1 MMRQVNQENL
11 TKWSNITK
19 NSMKSDIDINQ
30 IYSNSTY
37 TQSTSSST
45 SSSSSSLSSILSS
58 PIVTT
63 MTTAAT
69 MTMVNN
75 NNKIN
80 NSCISLSENNQIT
93 ENNLHIDDNKNC
105 NQQINSPTNSISPIR
120 NKFLFPPILTNRLL
134 SAPINN
140 NNNHLKQLN
149 YTHDTTTNNSGSSS
163 MSNSSHMLMSREE
176 ALVTLSE
183 KTSYPILQE
192 NGQRRYGPPPNWSG
206 PQPPR
211 GCEVFIGKIPRDCF
225 EDELVPIFELVGKIY
240 MFRLMMD
247 FSGCNRGYGFCIYT
261 NREDTKRAVAELD
274 CYEIRKGKMLGVC
287 FSIDNCRLFVGG
299 IPKSKTKE
307 EIMVEM
313 LKVTEGVKDVIVY
326 PSVADKTKNRGFAF
340 VEYENHKAAAMARR
354 KLIPGRI
361 HLWGHQIAV
370 DWAEPEREVDENIMS
385 KVRILY
391 VRNLMLHTTEDA
403 VKDHFNQAIGAVDAV
418 ERVKKIRDYAFVH
431 FRDRLQAT
439 TALRQLDGTLFDG
452 SQIEVTWAKPVDK
465 NENVKLNR
473 NSNGIITPNHNNNN
487 TTTINHINY
496 NNNNNNLAFSSFTN
510 YFLNPLNTPTCSRL
524 SIPMNVLSSSS
535 ASSSSSSSLLSSPVS
550 MTLPSNSC
558 LLASSSSAV
567 AAPLLMNSVNLLN
580 KKHQINQSNTFP
592 LSSSSSSSSLINNQ
606 SILSNHYQFNNLSD
620 RINSMKELKGIK
632 LSTHD
637 CFNSCLD
644 HHNSFGGYSSV
655 TSPTS
660 PGLITT
666 LTSSS
671 TSSSSLLPSTITT
684 STIPPISTSFN
695 MFNTNHCQMPPKWNV
710 LSNNTLTN
718 NANNNNTHITV
729 NTNNN
734 NNNNGDINNLI
745 NKTINNKS
753 SLIQQNSIR
762 LNDLCTSIS
771 SVLNIQ
777 QNQIQKYSNYVP
789 LNPGNGQQQNHHH
802 HNYQPY
808 HHHHQQQQPV
818 QSKSSMFKGNI
829 MFNQQLAECS
839 PTSNGVQPTP
849 ILLNQSSSNPNS
861 IFPNCENA
869 IQFNPGCINFKDQC
883 KIDSDKLLMDICL
896 KNGFGSPKFTT
907 LTQSYV
913 DQLTGKKMNLYTG
926 QVYLPNLSRQFI
938 SNNPS
943 ITIERS
949 IKLASEAAI
958 HWLFTHYFTN
968 TTINNNNMSSN
979 NNNLLNTCK
988 FTNLNHSHQLLQPQQ
1003 EQQKHQLI
1011 NSFSNHDLI
1020 VSNNGNNNNTS
1031 IIFSASSVNTP
1042 ITASYNCNSC
1052 SSHCLSTT
1060 LNTLN
1065 GLTEQSPVNNIQ
1077 CQTNLNL
1084 PPLQLGYSNNECATN
1099 NNHNNNNNNNST
1111 VEHLISSKNLINS
1124 QHTFDLNHH
1133 SLHSTYNNINNNDTN
1148 SNNNCNIFIEDSQ
1161 FNKIINDDDDGSVES
1176 KNNNNNNIDDILETT
1191 KEVDSMDSTSHSV
1204 LSIFRNI
1211 HNFQQSQSNNH
1222 NTLRKNEFSI
1232 LSNIKNGGNSDKMSN
1247 NNENNKDSDDITD
1260 EDCTLF
1266 DEIDGDKGI
1275 FSKMNGNINNNTLP
1289 GINFMNKSNLQNE
1302 QNEQQFNK
1310 IYEESPYFM
1319 LDQIIND
1326 NSTSINQFHKSIDI
1340 INHNNNNDAN
1350 DLQTDIDFISSINND
1365 DNLNSLINNN
1375 NQYELFS
1382 KQIKDI
1388 ENIEGNN
1395 CLNRNILQNNNN
1407 GDNNDNNCVQDG
1419 IDFNRL
1425 IPNDEVEES
1434 IINTKSN
1441 YLLQHH
1447 HQQQPQQQSNS
1458 LHKSCLISSFE
1469 KN

>member
-1 MMRQVNQENL
+1 
-11 TKWSNITK
+11 
-19 NSMKSDIDINQ
+19 
-30 IYSNSTY
+30 
-37 TQSTSSST
+37 
-45 SSSSSSLSSILSS
+45 
-58 PIVTT
+58 
-63 MTTAAT
+63 
-69 MTMVNN
+69 
-75 NNKIN
+75 
-80 NSCISLSENNQIT
+80 
-93 ENNLHIDDNKNC
+93 
-105 NQQINSPTNSISPIR
+105 
-120 NKFLFPPILTNRLL
+120 
-134 SAPINN
+134 
-140 NNNHLKQLN
+140 
-149 YTHDTTTNNSGSSS
+149 
-163 MSNSSHMLMSREE
+163 MLMSREE

-192 NGQRRYGPPPNWSG
+192 NGQRRYGPPPNWIG

-307 EIMVEM
+307 EIMLEM

-465 NENVKLNR
+465 NENLKLNR
-473 NSNGIITPNHNNNN
+473 NSNGIITPNHNNNSIN
-487 TTTINHINY
+487 NNTINHINNNSNN

-510 YFLNPLNTPTCSRL
+510 YFLNPLNTSTCSRL
-524 SIPMNVLSSSS
+524 SIPTNALSSSS
-535 ASSSSSSSLLSSPVS
+535 TSSSTSSSLLSSPVS
-550 MTLPSNSC
+550 MTPASNSY
-558 LLASSSSAV
+558 LLSSSSVAA
-567 AAPLLMNSVNLLN
+567 AAPLSLSNIINSMNLIN
-580 KKHQINQSNTFP
+580 KKHQINPSNTFP
-592 LSSSSSSSSLINNQ
+592 LSPSSLLINNQ
-606 SILSNHYQFNNLSD
+606 SILSSNHQFNNHHHHSD
-620 RINSMKELKGIK
+620 RINSIKELKGIK

-637 CFNSCLD
+637 CFNSCID
-644 HHNSFGGYSSV
+644 HNSIGVYSSMTP
-655 TSPTS
+655 TSPTAS
-660 PGLITT
+660 ITT
-666 LTSSS
+666 LTPSSS
-671 TSSSSLLPSTITT
+671 ISSTITT

-695 MFNTNHCQMPPKWNV
+695 VFNSNHHCQISPKWNV
-710 LSNNTLTN
+710 LSSTLTN
-718 NANNNNTHITV
+718 NANNNTHITV

-734 NNNNGDINNLI
+734 NNNGDISNLI
-745 NKTINNKS
+745 NKTMNKPS
-753 SLIQQNSIR
+753 PLIQQNQIR
-762 LNDLCTSIS
+762 LNELCTSIS

-777 QNQIQKYSNYVP
+777 QNQIQKYSNYVT
-789 LNPGNGQQQNHHH
+789 LNP
-802 HNYQPY
+802 
-808 HHHHQQQQPV
+808 
-818 QSKSSMFKGNI
+818 GNI
-829 MFNQQLAECS
+829 MFNQQFPECS
-839 PTSNGVQPTP
+839 PASNSVQPTP
-849 ILLNQSSSNPNS
+849 LLLNQSSSNPNS
-861 IFPNCENA
+861 IFTNCENA
-869 IQFNPGCINFKDQC
+869 IQFNSGCLNFKDQC

-943 ITIERS
+943 ITIEKS

-958 HWLFTHYFTN
+958 HC
-968 TTINNNNMSSN
+968 NNNNN
-979 NNNLLNTCK
+979 
-988 FTNLNHSHQLLQPQQ
+988 
-1003 EQQKHQLI
+1003 
-1011 NSFSNHDLI
+1011 
-1020 VSNNGNNNNTS
+1020 
-1031 IIFSASSVNTP
+1031 IFSTASVNTP

-1065 GLTEQSPVNNIQ
+1065 GFTEQSPVNNIH

-1084 PPLQLGYSNNECATN
+1084 PPLQLGYLNNECATN

-1124 QHTFDLNHH
+1124 QHTFDFNH
-1133 SLHSTYNNINNNDTN
+1133 SIHSTFNSNNNNNETN

-1161 FNKIINDDDDGSVES
+1161 FNKIINDDDDGDDDVGSVES
-1176 KNNNNNNIDDILETT
+1176 KNNNIDDILETT
-1191 KEVDSMDSTSHSV
+1191 KEIDSIDGTSHSV

-1222 NTLRKNEFSI
+1222 NTLRNNEFSI
-1232 LSNIKNGGNSDKMSN
+1232 LSNIKNGGNNDKIS
-1247 NNENNKDSDDITD
+1247 NNENNNDSDNITD

-1266 DEIDGDKGI
+1266 DEINGDNEI
-1275 FSKMNGNINNNTLP
+1275 FSKMNGNININNNNNDTLP

-1302 QNEQQFNK
+1302 QQQQFNK

-1340 INHNNNNDAN
+1340 NQNPKVDNYFTNHNNNNDN
-1350 DLQTDIDFISSINND
+1350 DLQTDIDFISIINNG
-1365 DNLNSLINNN
+1365 DNLNLNSIINNSNN

-1395 CLNRNILQNNNN
+1395 CLNRNILQNNN
-1407 GDNNDNNCVQDG
+1407 GDNHNNNINDNNYVQDG

-1425 IPNDEVEES
+1425 IHNDESEES
-1434 IINTKSN
+1434 IINTKSD
-1441 YLLQHH
+1441 YLLQ
-1447 HQQQPQQQSNS
+1447 QQQPHNNTNQI
-1458 LHKSCLISSFE
+1458 HYKSCLISFSE